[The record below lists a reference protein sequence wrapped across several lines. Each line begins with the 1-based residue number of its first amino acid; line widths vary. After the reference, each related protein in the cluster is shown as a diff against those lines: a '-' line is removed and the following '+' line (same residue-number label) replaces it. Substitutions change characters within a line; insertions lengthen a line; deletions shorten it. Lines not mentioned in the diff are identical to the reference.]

1 MESIMLHTEKENR
14 IKKKILIVD
23 DAEMNRALLSD
34 MLSDEFEI
42 LEAENGL
49 EASAILQNQEQ
60 EISLMLLDIVMP
72 VMDGFEMLAV
82 MNKNGWIKSIPVIM
96 ISAETVPSYVDRAYD
111 LGVLDYISRPFD
123 ERTVRRRVISTI
135 MLAAKQ
141 KELAHMVM
149 DQIYEKEKDNKM
161 MVEILSNLVEFRNG
175 ESGLHVL
182 HIRTLTELLLKSL
195 LHKTDKYGISRKDIP
210 LICNAAALHD
220 IGKIVVPSE
229 ILNKPGRLTNEE
241 FAIMKTH
248 AAEGANMLRNVT
260 MWENEPLIETGYQIC
275 RWHHERYDGRGY
287 PDGLKGEEIPIA
299 AQVVALADVYDALTS
314 KRVYKAAY
322 SHEKTIEMIRNGE
335 CGAFNPLLLECLEDI
350 SDTLKNE
357 FGIMEDTSF
366 SPQKEILDSV
376 EQIVARDG
384 LDMSERTLHLLEHE
398 RTKYQFFA
406 ELSQEI
412 QFEYTAMPELLILSE
427 WGARYLELPET
438 IPNPRES
445 SFGKEIFS
453 PEDFAELLDALKVT
467 TPKSPLVDKNF
478 ILHIKGH
485 ERWSRVIA
493 RSMWGSEE
501 PPEYAG
507 AIGKIV
513 DIHDNMERMSHLELI
528 AAHDSLTGL
537 LNHAE
542 AKRRITALLS
552 GEEEEKHYIMLLFD
566 MDHFKQANDNYGHLF
581 GDEVLKHVAQTIKKC
596 TRSDD
601 IAARYGGDE
610 FMIFMAYKTTM
621 EPQVKRIYD
630 QLTGQ
635 YKDFPIRI
643 SMGISCAMDCDG
655 DYDKLFHMADEA
667 LYAVKQT
674 GRGRYCFYDE
684 SVKNVLETASDTEKS
699 ERR

>member
-1 MESIMLHTEKENR
+1 MNTGEASR
-14 IKKKILIVD
+14 AKKKILIVD
-23 DAEMNRALLSD
+23 DSEMNRSLLSD

-72 VMDGFEMLAV
+72 EMDGFEMLAV

-96 ISAETVPSYVDRAYD
+96 ISAETVSSYVERAYD
-111 LGVLDYISRPFD
+111 LGVLDFINRPFD
-123 ERTVRRRVISTI
+123 ERIVRRRVLSTI
-135 MLAAKQ
+135 MLTAKQ
-141 KELAHMVM
+141 KDLAHMVM
-149 DQIYEKEKDNKM
+149 DQLYEKEKDNKM
-161 MVEILSNLVEFRNG
+161 MIEILSNLVEFRNG

-195 LHKTDKYGISRKDIP
+195 LHKTDQYKISRGDIP

-229 ILNKPGRLTNEE
+229 ILNKPGRLTDEE
-241 FAIMKTH
+241 FAIMRTH
-248 AAEGANMLRNVT
+248 AAEGAKILRNST

-275 RWHHERYDGRGY
+275 RWHHERFDGRGY

-322 SHEKTIEMIRNGE
+322 SHEKTIQMIKNGE
-335 CGAFNPLLLECLEDI
+335 CGAFNPILLECLEDI

-357 FGIMEDTSF
+357 FNTMEENQV
-366 SPQKEILDSV
+366 SPQAEILESV
-376 EQIVARDG
+376 EQMVVAQDG
-384 LDMSERTLHLLEHE
+384 LNMSERTLHLLEHE

-427 WGARYLELPET
+427 WGARYLGLPET
-438 IPNPRES
+438 IPNPRDTA
-445 SFGKEIFS
+445 FGAEIFS
-453 PEDFAELLDALKVT
+453 SEDFVDLLESLKET
-467 TPKSPLVDKNF
+467 TPKAPLVDKNY

-493 RSMWGSEE
+493 RSMWSGEE

-513 DIHDNMERMSHLELI
+513 DVHDNMERMSRLELM

-542 AKRRITALLS
+542 ARKRIVALLS
-552 GEEEEKHYIMLLFD
+552 GGDPEKRYIMLLFD
-566 MDHFKQANDNYGHLF
+566 MDHFKQANDHYGHLF
-581 GDEVLKHVAQTIKKC
+581 GDEVLKHVAKTIKDS

-601 IAARYGGDE
+601 IAARMGGDE
-610 FMIFMAYKTTM
+610 FMIFMAYKANM
-621 EPQVKRIYD
+621 EPQVKRIYN

-643 SMGISCAMDCDG
+643 SMGISCAKDCG
-655 DYDKLFHMADEA
+655 GNYDTLFHMADEA
-667 LYAVKQT
+667 LYAVKKT
-674 GRGRYCFYDE
+674 GRGSYRFYDE
-684 SVKNVLETASDTEKS
+684 SVKDVLIEE
-699 ERR
+699 EEGRR